1 MVSEER
7 ERVGNLPV
15 NVFPILAEGG
25 AGLGEVFNVLT
36 SCSIGE
42 SNQSQSEKNTRPKCQ
57 ADDPLDD
64 TQPH

>member
-15 NVFPILAEGG
+15 NVFPILAEGAGVG

-36 SCSIGE
+36 SSSIRE
-42 SNQSQSEKNTRPKCQ
+42 SNQSQS
-57 ADDPLDD
+57 
-64 TQPH
+64 